1 MEAAAAGKAEDRLD
15 DPPSRRLDPL
25 QQRLEVVTV
34 QHHQRPA
41 GARRAQRGAPALQ
54 PAVRELAV
62 FRAVVGE
69 APAAG
74 ATVEPLR
81 PAAVGAA
88 EFYVADAAA
97 PAGPHSA
104 GPGPPPPDHGLQHL
118 PLPPHT

>member
-41 GARRAQRGAPALQ
+41 GARRGERGEPALQ

-69 APAAG
+69 APAEG
-74 ATVEPLR
+74 APVERLR
-81 PAAVGAA
+81 PRSEVRRVGKKC
-88 EFYVADAAA
+88 V
-97 PAGPHSA
+97 STCRSRW
-104 GPGPPPPDHGLQHL
+104 L
-118 PLPPHT
+118 PYL